1 MNTLIIYF
9 SKFGH
14 TQRITETMAQALGS
28 NNDPARLISADQLNA
43 ADLQDADLVVI
54 GSPTHN
60 MNLPETVR
68 PVLESLPRRC
78 MKGKQFAA
86 FDTSYKMNWL
96 LARFTAAS
104 RLSRKLRKLG
114 GKQTVR
120 PETFFVEA
128 REGPLFEGELERA
141 GAWAASLNGRPEK
154 EHA

>member
-1 MNTLIIYF
+1 M
-9 SKFGH
+9 
-14 TQRITETMAQALGS
+14 
-28 NNDPARLISADQLNA
+28 
-43 ADLQDADLVVI
+43 

-60 MNLPETVR
+60 MNLPKAVR

-78 MKGKQFAA
+78 MKDKQFAA

-96 LARFTAAS
+96 LARFTAAP
-104 RLSRKLRKLG
+104 RLNRKLRKLG
-114 GKQTVR
+114 GEQAIR